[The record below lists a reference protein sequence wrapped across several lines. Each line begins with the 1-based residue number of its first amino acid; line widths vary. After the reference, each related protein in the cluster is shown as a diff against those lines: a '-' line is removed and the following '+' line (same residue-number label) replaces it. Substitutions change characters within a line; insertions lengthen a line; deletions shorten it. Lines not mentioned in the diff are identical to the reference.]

1 MKIGLQIPS
10 FTFKGGLKEL
20 SCKLA
25 EIARVADEA
34 GFLQHLGHGSLLPD
48 RQPRSF
54 QFPRSGGR

>member
-10 FTFKGGLKEL
+10 FTFKGGPSEL

-34 GFLQHLGHGSLLPD
+34 GFYSIWVMDHFFQIGGRDP
-48 RQPRSF
+48 F